1 MQFNTVHGTVL
12 SFTQMIDV
20 RHHDIK
26 ITNNILG
33 RLLFTLSRQTK
44 LIRVSVILGIW
55 QYTNSLNGIKLQYF
69 GKLIHLT
76 AKLDG
81 GAHAFYPYNLR
92 L

>member
-12 SFTQMIDV
+12 CFTQMIDG

-69 GKLIHLT
+69 GKLIHSNES
-76 AKLDG
+76 G
-81 GAHAFYPYNLR
+81 I
-92 L
+92 